1 MSLYFRKQNNSI
13 LVMGQTYQHRGVIK
27 KLGGVFVPDRKIW
40 RLPLSEEALA
50 QVKELCGEVSPIGEE
65 SSLQEEVF
73 LPDFP
78 VVLTVP
84 KKESTEV
91 HGIKI
96 SELYGKVEN
105 VLRAS
110 FSGAFWLIAE
120 VESIAF
126 RSQGVY
132 ITLVEKMEDGTQ
144 LSVSALLWQSS
155 FKELTQKYSKEV
167 LEDLLQQ
174 GLSLCVLGRV
184 GLYKGRGS
192 LSFTVQDIN
201 PSYTKGLLALEREMT
216 VKKLKTLGLY
226 DANKKQMLLRFPFRI
241 GLVTAEGSRAYSDF
255 CHQLVDKKVPAHIVF
270 APAVMQGKGVLTSI
284 KKAFEALTKAKC
296 DMIVLT
302 RGGGSAS
309 DLRAFDDF
317 EVASLIAS
325 CKIPV
330 IAAIGHHEDSPV
342 VEEVC
347 FQAMKTP
354 TAAAEFILRHFE
366 KGAFYLEELA
376 LQITKSLERAA
387 QSNQKRYEICLLRLS
402 ESAKA
407 YEVRVSTFLQE
418 KRNKLYLEA
427 SKNLVKHEQK
437 QKILVLGLENSSQK
451 ALFVCK
457 EKLNTYISRMN
468 HSVSD
473 AMNFLGLLFES
484 FQAKLLSY
492 DPRPWLEKGWTQIYR
507 KDGQIVKSVVDLS
520 LSEKVEACFL
530 DGKASFEVKE
540 IKKIG
545 QNSL

>member
-13 LVMGQTYQHRGVIK
+13 LIMGQTYQHRGIIK

-50 QVKELCGEVSPIGEE
+50 QVEELCGGVSPAGDAPSLEE
-65 SSLQEEVF
+65 EKF
-73 LPDFP
+73 LPDLS
-78 VVLTVP
+78 VVVNAP
-84 KKESTEV
+84 KKESTEI

-120 VESIAF
+120 VESVAIRA
-126 RSQGVY
+126 QGVY
-132 ITLVEKMEDGTQ
+132 ITLVEKIEDGTQ
-144 LSVSALLWQSS
+144 LSVSALLWQKS
-155 FKELTQKYSKEV
+155 FKELVEKYSKEV

-192 LSFTVQDIN
+192 LSFTVYDIN

-216 VKKLKTLGLY
+216 VKKLKTQGLY
-226 DANKKQMLLRFPFRI
+226 DANKKQRLLRFPFRI
-241 GLVTAEGSRAYSDF
+241 GLITAEGSRAYSDF
-255 CHQLVDKKVPAHIVF
+255 CHQLVEKKVPASIVF
-270 APAVMQGKGVLTSI
+270 APAVMQGKGVLVSL
-284 KKAFEALTKAKC
+284 KRAFEALAKAKC

-325 CKIPV
+325 SKIPV
-330 IAAIGHHEDSPV
+330 IAAIGHYEDSPV

-376 LQITKSLERAA
+376 LQITKSLERAS
-387 QSNQKRYEICLLRLS
+387 QISQKRYEICLLKLS
-402 ESAKA
+402 DSAKA
-407 YEVRVSTFLQE
+407 YEMRLGAFLQE
-418 KRNKLYLEA
+418 QKNKLYLEA
-427 SKNLVKHEQK
+427 TRALVRKDQK
-437 QKILVLGLENSSQK
+437 QQTLVSCLENSSRK
-451 ALFVCK
+451 SLFACT
-457 EKLNTYISRMN
+457 EKLNIYVSRMN
-468 HSVSD
+468 HSVSE
-473 AMNFLGLLFES
+473 ALNSLRLLFES
-484 FQAKLLSY
+484 YHAKLVSY
-492 DPRPWLEKGWTQIYR
+492 DPRPWLKKGWTQIYR
-507 KDGQIVKSVVDLS
+507 QDGQIVKSVVDLS
-520 LSEKVEACFL
+520 LSEKVEACFV